1 MTRDVPPKWASLMVR
16 ARLTDPRNGL
26 ASMSRLAEESGVHA
40 STISA
45 MMYGDRATRP
55 ETVEKVALTIASRL
69 GGEDTSRRARQIRQL
84 VNEALD
90 QDEPFTLHP
99 DAALLNSKER
109 AAVNELIRLL
119 ALPKKTKRRKGLSV
133 VPPSVDDVV
142 AADQDEDPDLAT
154 GEQEESEHP

>member
-1 MTRDVPPKWASLMVR
+1 MTRDVPPKWARLMLK
-16 ARLTDPRNGL
+16 AGLTDPRNGL

-55 ETVEKVALTIASRL
+55 ETVEKVAVTIAGRL
-69 GGEDTSRRARQIRQL
+69 GGGDPARRAREIRQL

-90 QDEPFTLHP
+90 QEEPFKLHP
-99 DAALLNSKER
+99 DAALLDQTER

-119 ALPKKTKRRKGLSV
+119 ARSKKTRRRQGLSV
-133 VPPSVDDVV
+133 VPHSVDDAV
-142 AADQDEDPDLAT
+142 AADEDVDPDLAAR
-154 GEQEESEHP
+154 ESEEPDHP